1 MQHSTVS
8 ALLLVAQLD
17 DEFAEL
23 SALVEP
29 LVEDILRLVLTFLSN
44 PVNPQAAYEFE
55 KALQAA
61 AREVNREV
69 VQWTYNHIESEDPRS
84 IPARIRVDGEEYRR
98 KPKSANHHLGTLFG
112 VITLY
117 RFLYEPLERGEK
129 SIFPLE
135 ITLGVAA
142 RNATA
147 ALAER
152 VGELAT
158 RLTQSELLDVLRCD
172 FDVGWSVGTLRNVTA
187 AVSEGMLAYL
197 HEAQVK
203 QTLIWL
209 QQAEA
214 SQGRH
219 KIVLAAGRDGIFL
232 PIRHEKTYKEGAVA
246 TLSVYDRRGR
256 RLGTVYL
263 GEMPEPHQR
272 TLSNRLTR
280 LIEQVLSD
288 WDGVWPRLAYV
299 TDAGHHPTEY
309 YREVLRKMG
318 DPRRPGK
325 CLNWIWIVD
334 FYHASEYVGKLAEV
348 LFDNGRAGRAWAR
361 RMCKCMKHK
370 PNGVF
375 RVLHSAAKI
384 HSERK
389 LTKKEE
395 EQYRKAYGYLR
406 NHKPWMDYA
415 EYQRYGLPIGSGVT
429 EAACKTV
436 FTQRFKESGMSWKNE
451 SGQIILDLRI
461 IRLSG
466 LWAEVHHAYLKNL
479 PSVSY
484 ATKSDFHEVAM
495 QIAA

>member
-1 MQHSTVS
+1 MNHSTVF
-8 ALLLVAQLD
+8 AVLCAMQLH

-23 SALVEP
+23 SELVEP
-29 LVEDILRLVLTFLSN
+29 LLDDILRLVLSFLSN
-44 PVNPQAAYEFE
+44 PIDPQAAYEFE
-55 KALQAA
+55 KALQDA

-69 VQWTYNHIESEDPRS
+69 VQWTYNHIEPEDPQS
-84 IPARIRVDGEEYRR
+84 IPSRIYVDGEEYRR
-98 KPKSANHHLGTLFG
+98 KPKSANRHLGTLFG

-117 RFLYEPLERGEK
+117 RFLYEPLEGGEK

-158 RLTQSELLDVLRCD
+158 RLTQRELLEVLRCD

-187 AVSEGMLAYL
+187 AISEGMLPYL
-197 HEAQVK
+197 QEAQVK
-203 QTLIWL
+203 QILIWL
-209 QQAEA
+209 RQAEA
-214 SQGRH
+214 SRGRH

-263 GEMPEPHQR
+263 GQMPEPHQC
-272 TLSNRLTR
+272 TLSDRFTR

-309 YREVLRKMG
+309 YRNVLRKME
-318 DPRRPGK
+318 DPRCPGK
-325 CLNWIWIVD
+325 CLDWIWIVD

-348 LFDNGRAGRAWAR
+348 LFDHVGAGRAWAR
-361 RMCKCMKHK
+361 KMCKWMKHK

-375 RVLHSAAKI
+375 RVLHSAAKF
-384 HSERK
+384 HSEKK

-406 NHKPWMDYA
+406 NHKQSMDYV

-436 FTQRFKESGMSWKNE
+436 FTQRFKESGMSWE
-451 SGQIILDLRI
+451 TEGGQIILDLRV

-466 LWAEVHHAYLKNL
+466 LWTEVHRAYLNSL
-479 PSVSY
+479 PSVPY
-484 ATKSDFHEVAM
+484 ATKSDLYEIAM
-495 QIAA
+495 QTAA

>member
-1 MQHSTVS
+1 MHHCTVS
-8 ALLLVAQLD
+8 ALLLVVQLD

-29 LVEDILRLVLTFLSN
+29 LVEDILRLVLTFLSD

-55 KALQAA
+55 KALQDA

-98 KPKSANHHLGTLFG
+98 KPKSTNRHLGTLFG

-135 ITLGVAA
+135 ITLGTAA

-158 RLTQSELLDVLRCD
+158 RLTQSELLDVLRRD

-187 AVSEGMLAYL
+187 AVSEGMLPYL

-318 DPRRPGK
+318 DPRRPGTS
-325 CLNWIWIVD
+325 LNWIWVVD

-348 LFDNGRAGRAWAR
+348 LFDNGRAGQAWAR

-384 HSERK
+384 HSEQK

-429 EAACKTV
+429 EAACKTI

-484 ATKSDFHEVAM
+484 ATKSDFHEVAVR
-495 QIAA
+495 IAA